1 MSLISSI
8 LKFKITDQNKQK
20 QQYKSRGISP
30 KDEPKIHSV
39 LLAKIF
45 NKDI

>member
-8 LKFKITDQNKQK
+8 LKFNITDQNKQK
-20 QQYKSRGISP
+20 QQYKSRGVSS
-30 KDEPKIHSV
+30 KDEPKIHPF